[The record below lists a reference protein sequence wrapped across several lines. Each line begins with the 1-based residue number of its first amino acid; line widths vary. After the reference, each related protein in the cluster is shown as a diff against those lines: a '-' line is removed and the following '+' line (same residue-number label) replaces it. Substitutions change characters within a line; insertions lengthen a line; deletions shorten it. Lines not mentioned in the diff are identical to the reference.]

1 MYSSDVPKEEA
12 IKTKRKEEKKKE
24 EKKKE
29 RKGSNLTL
37 RYGRKGTRSGL
48 SPVLS
53 FMSLSLI

>member
-1 MYSSDVPKEEA
+1 MYSFDVPKEEA
-12 IKTKRKEEKKKE
+12 IKKKKRRR
-24 EKKKE
+24 KKKE